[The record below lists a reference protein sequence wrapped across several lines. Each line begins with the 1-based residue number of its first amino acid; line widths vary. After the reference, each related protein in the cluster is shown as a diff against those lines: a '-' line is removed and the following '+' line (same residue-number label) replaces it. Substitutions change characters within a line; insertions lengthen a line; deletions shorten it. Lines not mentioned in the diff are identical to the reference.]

1 MIRLSSKTWYQKK
14 VLESPE
20 GPWKKRMEDI
30 LEEFPFYG
38 SPRVTEELRRR
49 GHTVNEKRIHRLM
62 QRYGFC
68 QKRRKYKPRTTNSH
82 HGLPWY
88 PNRIKDIVPAF
99 PDQIW
104 AADITYIR
112 LATGSFCY
120 LAGLIDVFTRKIR
133 GWALMGTMSAELILA
148 AWQHARKRHPAPVF
162 HHSDRGS
169 QYCAEVYINA
179 VKKDGTAVSMSAQ
192 GESTQNPYIE
202 SFWRSL
208 KVEEVYLKEYETRD
222 DALKNIEH
230 FIEIVYAKKRLHSS
244 LGYQT
249 PEEFESAWLLTKG
262 RIPVTNLIAA

>member
-1 MIRLSSKTWYQKK
+1 
-14 VLESPE
+14 
-20 GPWKKRMEDI
+20 MEDI